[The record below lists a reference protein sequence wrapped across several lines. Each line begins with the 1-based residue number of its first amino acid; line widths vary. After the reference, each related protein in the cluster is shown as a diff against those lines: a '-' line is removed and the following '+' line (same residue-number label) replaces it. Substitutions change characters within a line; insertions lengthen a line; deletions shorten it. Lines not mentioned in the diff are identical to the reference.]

1 MRKLKPSI
9 KKAIA
14 SGIIVTSALVGTN
27 AIVNAA
33 NNERNITSKSNEI
46 LLQLD
51 VENVDSDTLK
61 VYLSNVDKKAE
72 IDYDNDAEKEA
83 IEEKSGIRDIPKA
96 VQLSIKLDGNVEL
109 KKDNSSIRM
118 PESIQKVF
126 KENGIKANYIYND
139 ANDTI
144 DVFITSET
152 SLPKVESCKMEIL
165 EVDLKPSYDT
175 ATSATCNI
183 SPSDSVEY
191 KYVSI
196 DNVEYSSKLSDISF
210 KNNNYTIVPNAN
222 DDTSGGTT
230 TDDTVKPPVDNTTD
244 DTIDP
249 PYIPPVITDIDNHWA
264 KSYIQEFLDK
274 GYVNGYGDGTFRP
287 DNSITRAEF
296 IKIVNKVFGFNQKSQ
311 DNFKDVSKDKWYYDE
326 VSIAKEA
333 GYINGYEDGTFR
345 PNDEITREE
354 MAKIIAT
361 IKGAKGDGKINFKDS
376 DKISNWAKPYV
387 DALEDM
393 SVLQG
398 YGNDEFGPKNDTTRA
413 ETVKVMKFSK

>member
-126 KENGIKANYIYND
+126 
-139 ANDTI
+139 
-144 DVFITSET
+144 
-152 SLPKVESCKMEIL
+152 
-165 EVDLKPSYDT
+165 
-175 ATSATCNI
+175 
-183 SPSDSVEY
+183 
-191 KYVSI
+191 
-196 DNVEYSSKLSDISF
+196 
-210 KNNNYTIVPNAN
+210 
-222 DDTSGGTT
+222 
-230 TDDTVKPPVDNTTD
+230 
-244 DTIDP
+244 
-249 PYIPPVITDIDNHWA
+249 
-264 KSYIQEFLDK
+264 
-274 GYVNGYGDGTFRP
+274 
-287 DNSITRAEF
+287 
-296 IKIVNKVFGFNQKSQ
+296 
-311 DNFKDVSKDKWYYDE
+311 
-326 VSIAKEA
+326 
-333 GYINGYEDGTFR
+333 
-345 PNDEITREE
+345 
-354 MAKIIAT
+354 
-361 IKGAKGDGKINFKDS
+361 
-376 DKISNWAKPYV
+376 
-387 DALEDM
+387 
-393 SVLQG
+393 
-398 YGNDEFGPKNDTTRA
+398 
-413 ETVKVMKFSK
+413 

>member
-165 EVDLKPSYDT
+165 EVDLKPSSDT
-175 ATSATCNI
+175 ATNATCNI

-191 KYVSI
+191 KYVSV

-210 KNNNYTIVPNAN
+210 KNNNYTIVPNTN
-222 DDTSGGTT
+222 DDTTGGTT

-264 KSYIQEFLDK
+264 KTYIQEFLDK

-398 YGNDEFGPKNDTTRA
+398 YGNDEFSPKNDTTRA